1 MSDQN
6 SMNEP
11 LSSAGQWK
19 MAIRAMSESTALKES
34 TIRSEILQAKN
45 SPEIDQMLRSIYLDE
60 NRGESFE
67 RFKRSREFQTHRE
80 EILRRTDGNLDAKI
94 CEIGAGP
101 GFLGVALAQ
110 SGFTNVCILEP
121 NGEWITG
128 TGFIEPTAKRLG
140 VKIWNDIDA
149 WYDSSETYDYIISK
163 ACVHHFQNISKT
175 AAEISCKLKSGG
187 EWLMFDEF
195 FANTT
200 EDLYA
205 ALHEHSHA
213 IKYGQYEWPYSA
225 GLYVDM
231 LELVGYRLIEVLP
244 HRYKSNYLTRNV
256 IEKIRLTRL
265 VTSIAKLLLRLRLSV
280 LAFRL
285 ERFLF
290 GSVGLR
296 NRFRIF
302 TRPQLLVFRCQSEKM
317 QAIDKPK
324 VMNLPDIGGPRG
336 Q

>member
-1 MSDQN
+1 MSDQI
-6 SMNEP
+6 SINEP
-11 LSSAGQWK
+11 LSSVEKWK
-19 MAIRAMSESTALKES
+19 VAIRAMSESTALKES

-60 NRGESFE
+60 NRSESYE
-67 RFKRSREFQTHRE
+67 RFKKSQEFQAHRS
-80 EILRRTDGNLDAKI
+80 EILRRTGGNLDAKI

-101 GFLGVALAQ
+101 GFLGVALAE
-110 SGFTNVCILEP
+110 SGFTNVCMLEP

-128 TGFIEPTAKRLG
+128 TGFIEPLANQLG

-244 HRYKSNYLTRNV
+244 HRYHNNYLTRNV
-256 IEKIRLTRL
+256 VEKIRLTRL
-265 VTSIAKLLLRLRLSV
+265 VTSITKLLLRLGITV
-280 LAFRL
+280 LAFRV

-290 GSVGLR
+290 DSVGLR

-302 TRPQLLVFRCQSEKM
+302 TRPQLLVFRCQSENM
-317 QAIDKPK
+317 PVIDKPK
-324 VMNLPDIGGPRG
+324 VVDLNNIGASRG